1 MDIDELLRTQDG
13 LVSHDQ
19 AGEIGIDRHAIH
31 RLVRS
36 GAWIVVR
43 PRVYRA
49 AHHSSSPR
57 SDLRSAALWAGD
69 GATMIGLA
77 AASWWDLTDRVPGPA
92 AFAVGP
98 GGNHTTPPGIVA
110 VRRPVGV
117 LDREQVD
124 GVWVLRR
131 SFAALEAAVELGLV
145 DGARLLDR
153 ALQQKRIGIAAL
165 GDARE
170 AFGQRH
176 GAVLARRLVALAEG
190 GARSEAE
197 RDAIRQLRRAGIT
210 GWVPNLPVQL
220 PGFGTAILDLAFREH
235 RLAIE
240 IDGWAHHRD
249 VDRFRR
255 DGLRQNE
262 VVISGWRVI
271 RVTWYEL
278 HEDPGYLPGIVGRA
292 LALGPAA

>member
-1 MDIDELLRTQDG
+1 VR
-13 LVSHDQ
+13 HDQ
-19 AGEIGIDRHAIH
+19 ACEIGIDRHAIH

-36 GAWIVVR
+36 GAWIVAR

-49 AHHSSSPR
+49 AHHSSSSR
-57 SDLRSAALWAGD
+57 GDLRSAALWAGD

-77 AASWWDLTDRVPGPA
+77 AASWWDLTDRVPRRA

-110 VRRPVGV
+110 VRGPIGV

-197 RDAIRQLRRAGIT
+197 RDAIRQLRRPESPGGCRTSLFSCPASALPFSISPSGSTASPSRST
-210 GWVPNLPVQL
+210 G
-220 PGFGTAILDLAFREH
+220 GRTT
-235 RLAIE
+235 
-240 IDGWAHHRD
+240 
-249 VDRFRR
+249 
-255 DGLRQNE
+255 
-262 VVISGWRVI
+262 
-271 RVTWYEL
+271 VTSTGSDATGCARTRW
-278 HEDPGYLPGIVGRA
+278 
-292 LALGPAA
+292 